1 VLNAPEG
8 YLERIGVARP
18 GPDHTLDFLLLFV
31 ADVAELKRLGPAAVA
46 SVKPDGLLWVT
57 YPKGGKTR
65 GATDLPA
72 TPWWHKRDVLG
83 EITGV
88 AGLLPSPRSRSTT
101 IGPRCGSSAGADS
114 RSGGRAGADP
124 VMTLA
129 I

>member
-1 VLNAPEG
+1 LPEGGRVAVLNAPEG

-88 AGLLPSPRSRSTT
+88 AGLLPVAQVAIDDNWTALRFKRRS
-101 IGPRCGSSAGADS
+101 
-114 RSGGRAGADP
+114 
-124 VMTLA
+124 
-129 I
+129 